1 MRWEELHE
9 PSDMAQRRFKYEW
22 SRTWQDQPYDFI
34 AVDGDIRIGRVHRIP
49 GEERWTWSLNV
60 WLGNRT
66 ADQWME
72 LCDRGLVNLLQ
83 RRIGRPGGRFEYV
96 AVRTTAP
103 VSETQRVHEAIV
115 NGRNTINRL
124 IDTA

>member
-1 MRWEELHE
+1 M
-9 PSDMAQRRFKYEW
+9 
-22 SRTWQDQPYDFI
+22 TGITDQISPALWAATAGAGSSIAYHRGNLFTDRYDR
-34 AVDGDIRIGRVHRIP
+34 AVAK
-49 GEERWTWSLNV
+49 
-60 WLGNRT
+60 T

-83 RRIGRPGGRFEYV
+83 RRIGRPGAGHFEYV

-103 VSETQRVHEAIV
+103 VSETQRVHEAIAS
-115 NGRNTINRL
+115 GRNIINRL

>member
-1 MRWEELHE
+1 MTGT
-9 PSDMAQRRFKYEW
+9 A
-22 SRTWQDQPYDFI
+22 DQISPALWAATAAVGSAVTYHRGNLFTDRYDR
-34 AVDGDIRIGRVHRIP
+34 AVAK
-49 GEERWTWSLNV
+49 
-60 WLGNRT
+60 T

-83 RRIGRPGGRFEYV
+83 RRIGGPGGGHFEYV

-103 VSETQRVHEAIV
+103 VSESQRVHEAIT
-115 NGRNTINRL
+115 NGRNIINRL